1 MFTLILS
8 KLDGMDKR
16 LDSMDQRLDGMD
28 KRFDGMDQ
36 RLGVMDQRFDSID
49 EKIDNNHQEVMSK
62 LKVLEDNQAAL
73 KNYIINADDTFKKVE
88 EDHKFIEKLKNVVN
102 S

>member
-1 MFTLILS
+1 MDNETKDMFTLILS

-28 KRFDGMDQ
+28 KRFDGIDKRLDGMDK
-36 RLGVMDQRFDSID
+36 
-49 EKIDNNHQEVMSK
+49 KIDNNHREVMGK
-62 LKVLEDNQAAL
+62 LKVLEDNQTAV